1 MTMVKLKGLKRYKS
15 KGRWYIYHRKTGRR
29 LEAEFGT
36 PAFLAE
42 LAALADHDR
51 VIDAAP
57 GTVGALLHAYRSSPN
72 YSDLATATK
81 FGYGRMMN
89 LLKPIDAMPLSALTA
104 QFVAG
109 LRDRV
114 AAKHG
119 RRQAN
124 YVMAVLSVACE
135 NGKEHGLLT
144 TNPVKGVR
152 RLRRSRQAEPA
163 NRPWSKA
170 ERQRVLDEC
179 PVQIRVP
186 IALAMFTG
194 LRKGDVVSLSRSA
207 IRDGR
212 LWRKTGKTGQEI
224 SIPLHPDLMAI
235 LAAAPRHD
243 AVTVA
248 ATIRGRPWTVSGF
261 NSTFIKFI
269 GRLEAAGK
277 VEPGLTFHGLR
288 HTCGTLLAEA
298 GYDIDSVRRWLGQK
312 TLAMAIHY
320 SNTADTSEK
329 LRGLMGGFDPL
340 GTKR

>member
-1 MTMVKLKGLKRYKS
+1 
-15 KGRWYIYHRKTGRR
+15 
-29 LEAEFGT
+29 
-36 PAFLAE
+36 
-42 LAALADHDR
+42 
-51 VIDAAP
+51 
-57 GTVGALLHAYRSSPN
+57 
-72 YSDLATATK
+72 
-81 FGYGRMMN
+81 
-89 LLKPIDAMPLSALTA
+89 
-104 QFVAG
+104 
-109 LRDRV
+109 
-114 AAKHG
+114 
-119 RRQAN
+119 
-124 YVMAVLSVACE
+124 
-135 NGKEHGLLT
+135 
-144 TNPVKGVR
+144 
-152 RLRRSRQAEPA
+152 
-163 NRPWSKA
+163 
-170 ERQRVLDEC
+170 
-179 PVQIRVP
+179 
-186 IALAMFTG
+186 MFTG

-224 SIPLHPDLMAI
+224 SVPLHPDLMAI

-248 ATIRGRPWTVSGF
+248 ATIRGTPWTVSGF